1 MITVGFGVGESDFEV
16 GLPMSAD
23 VILDLT
29 GISKRFPGVIAL
41 NQVDLEVRRGEVH
54 GLVGENGAGKSTLIS
69 ILNGV
74 YRPDGGQI
82 KVNGVPCTIGGPSEA
97 AALGMSFIHQEPT
110 LFPDLSVTENIFP
123 GDALKNRWGFI
134 NEAEANRRTRQLL
147 TRLNLR
153 IEALALVRDLR
164 LAEAQMV
171 EIMRAVSKSAQILIM
186 DEPTSSLT
194 DTEKQALFDLIASL
208 KGEGV
213 SIIYISHFLDEVI
226 EICDRV
232 TVMKDGKRVS
242 TNAVSELSKAVLIQ
256 KMIGRDV
263 ESLNVQRRAA
273 PADTIMSVRG
283 LSKRNTL
290 HDINF
295 DIRRG
300 EIVGICGLLG
310 AGKTELAE
318 ALFGLRP
325 CEKGRI
331 CIDGRETRILNP
343 IDAIEAGLGFVTESR
358 LSDGIFAW
366 MSVKENTSVT
376 IFDQLS
382 NWLGILD
389 QKQQRQRVAEVVS
402 DLGVRSAGL
411 DQLIMN
417 LSGGNQQ
424 KVVLGKWLLRNPK
437 VLILDEPTRGID
449 VGAKRE
455 VYRILGRLSEGGT
468 AILLISSESDEVYD
482 LSDRIIVMQDGRMSR
497 EFPRGELTRS
507 ELLSF
512 VTEKHSA

>member
-1 MITVGFGVGESDFEV
+1 MT
-16 GLPMSAD
+16 PD
-23 VILDLT
+23 VILELT
-29 GISKRFPGVIAL
+29 GVTKHFPGVIAL
-41 NQVDLEVRRGEVH
+41 SQVDLQIRRGEIH

-74 YRPDGGQI
+74 HRPDDGQL
-82 KVNGVPCTIGGPSEA
+82 KVNGVPRIIGGPSEA

-123 GDALKNRWGFI
+123 GDMLKNRWGFI
-134 NEAEANRRTRQLL
+134 SNSEATRRTRELL
-147 TRLNLR
+147 ASLKLK
-153 IEALALVRDLR
+153 IEPRALVRDLR

-171 EIMRAVSKSAQILIM
+171 EIMRAVSKSVHILIM

-194 DTEKQALFDLIASL
+194 DTEKRALFDLTASL
-208 KGEGV
+208 KGQGV
-213 SIIYISHFLDEVI
+213 SILYVSHFLDEVM

-232 TVMKDGKRVS
+232 TVMKDGKGVG
-242 TNAVSELSKAVLIQ
+242 THIVSELSKTTLIQ
-256 KMIGRDV
+256 QMVGRDV
-263 ESLNVQRRAA
+263 EALDIQRRQA
-273 PADTIMSVRG
+273 PSNVVMSVRG
-283 LSKRNTL
+283 LSVKNML
-290 HDINF
+290 HNINF
-295 DIRRG
+295 DIWHG

-318 ALFGLRP
+318 ALFGLAS
-325 CEKGRI
+325 CEKGSI
-331 CIDGRETRILNP
+331 YIDGREARIRNP
-343 IDAIEAGLGFVTESR
+343 IDAIEGGLGFVTESR
-358 LSDGIFAW
+358 LADGIFPL
-366 MSVKENTSVT
+366 MSVKENASVT

-389 QKQQRQRVAEVVS
+389 HKEQRRRVDEVVS
-402 DLGVRSAGL
+402 DLGVKSAGL

-455 VYRILGRLSEGGT
+455 FYRILERLSDAGT

-482 LSDRIIVMQDGRMSR
+482 LSDRIIIMQDGRMSR
-497 EFPRGELTRS
+497 EFVRGELTRN
-507 ELLSF
+507 ELISF
-512 VTEKHSA
+512 VTESVPLEQNGTNLA

>member
-1 MITVGFGVGESDFEV
+1 MTPDT
-16 GLPMSAD
+16 
-23 VILDLT
+23 ILDLT
-29 GISKRFPGVIAL
+29 GVTKRFPGVIAL
-41 NQVDLEVRRGEVH
+41 SQVDLQVRRGEIH

-74 YRPDGGQI
+74 QRPDQGQL
-82 KVNGVPCTIGGPSEA
+82 KVNGVPCTIGGPGDA

-123 GDALKNRWGFI
+123 GGALENRWGFI
-134 NEAEANRRTRQLL
+134 DKAEATRRTQELL
-147 TRLNLR
+147 ANLNLK
-153 IEALALVRDLR
+153 IEPLALVRDLR

-171 EIMRAVSKSAQILIM
+171 EIMRSVSKSVQILVM

-194 DTEKQALFDLIASL
+194 DTEKQALFGLVASL
-208 KGEGV
+208 KAQGV
-213 SIIYISHFLDEVI
+213 SVIYVSHFLDEVMA
-226 EICDRV
+226 ICDRV
-232 TVMKDGKRVS
+232 TVMKDGRSVG
-242 TNAVSELSKAVLIQ
+242 THIVSELSKTTLIQ
-256 KMIGRDV
+256 QMVGRDIDA
-263 ESLNVQRRAA
+263 LDIQRRPAA
-273 PADTIMSVRG
+273 TDLMMSVRG
-283 LSKRNTL
+283 LSRKNIL

-318 ALFGLRP
+318 ALFGLASY
-325 CEKGRI
+325 ETGRI
-331 CIDGRETRILNP
+331 IIDGRETRIRSP
-343 IDAIEAGLGFVTESR
+343 MDAIEGGLGFVTENR
-358 LSDGIFAW
+358 LADGIFAW
-366 MSVKENTSVT
+366 MSVEENASVT

-389 QKQQRQRVAEVVS
+389 RKQQRKRVDEVVS

-437 VLILDEPTRGID
+437 VLVLDEPTRGID

-455 VYRILGRLSEGGT
+455 FYRILERLSQEGT

-482 LSDRIIVMQDGRMSR
+482 LSDRVIVMRDGRMNQ
-497 EFPRGELTRS
+497 EFMRGELTRNQ
-507 ELLSF
+507 LLSF
-512 VTEKHSA
+512 VTESIPLEREGASLA

>member
-1 MITVGFGVGESDFEV
+1 V
-16 GLPMSAD
+16 L
-23 VILDLT
+23 
-29 GISKRFPGVIAL
+29 AL
-41 NQVDLEVRRGEVH
+41 SEVDLQVRRGEVH

-74 YRPDGGQI
+74 RRPDEGQI
-82 KVNGVPCTIGGPSEA
+82 KVNGTPCSISGPGEA

-123 GDALKNRWGFI
+123 GGALKDRWGI
-134 NEAEANRRTRQLL
+134 VHRAEAGRRTKDLL
-147 TRLNLR
+147 ARLKLKIDPN
-153 IEALALVRDLR
+153 ALVRDLR

-171 EIMRAVSKSAQILIM
+171 EIMRAVSKSVQILIM

-194 DTEKQALFDLIASL
+194 DTEKQALFALIASL
-208 KGEGV
+208 KSEGV
-213 SIIYISHFLDEVI
+213 SIVYVSHFLDEVMD
-226 EICDRV
+226 ICDRV
-232 TVMKDGKRVS
+232 SVMKDGRRVG
-242 TNAVSELSKAVLIQ
+242 THAVGELSKAKLIQ
-256 KMIGRDV
+256 EMIGRDV
-263 ESLNVQRRAA
+263 ESVNIERTGEAGAA
-273 PADTIMSVRG
+273 VMSVRG
-283 LSKRNTL
+283 LVRKDIL
-290 HDINF
+290 HDISF

-318 ALFGLRP
+318 TLFGLERYDAGVI
-325 CEKGRI
+325 E
-331 CIDGRETRILNP
+331 IDGRPVRIRGP

-358 LSDGIFAW
+358 LADGIFALL
-366 MSVKENTSVT
+366 SVKENASAT

-389 QKQQRQRVAEVVS
+389 RRQQQERVGEVVS
-402 DLGVRSAGL
+402 GLSVKSAGL

-455 VYRILGRLSEGGT
+455 FYRILERLSTAGT

-482 LSDRIIVMQDGRMSR
+482 LSDRIIVMQEGRMTR
-497 EFPRGELTRS
+497 EFRRGELTRGD
-507 ELLSF
+507 LLSF
-512 VTEKHSA
+512 VTEKRVAGEGARI